1 MMNSSLKELFARAGR
16 LRGDARVLSG
26 SPAICVLKKSRRSPA
41 TISVA
46 RALVR
51 RHVPVKR
58 AHEAVTRLLAGER
71 VAVRVPML
79 DDRKRMEAELN
90 EHGVDLVSVKEPQDV
105 DIKSIRERSG
115 LSQEQFAATY
125 GLDVATVRNWE
136 QGRSSPD
143 TAARVLLAVIRH
155 DPQAVERALLE
166 SA

>member
-1 MMNSSLKELFARAGR
+1 
-16 LRGDARVLSG
+16 
-26 SPAICVLKKSRRSPA
+26 
-41 TISVA
+41 
-46 RALVR
+46 
-51 RHVPVKR
+51 
-58 AHEAVTRLLAGER
+58 
-71 VAVRVPML
+71 ML